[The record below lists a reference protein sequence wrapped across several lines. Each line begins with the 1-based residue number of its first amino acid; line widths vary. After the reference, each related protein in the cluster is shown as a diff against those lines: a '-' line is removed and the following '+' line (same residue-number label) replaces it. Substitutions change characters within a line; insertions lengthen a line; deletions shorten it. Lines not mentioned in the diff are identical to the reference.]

1 MNNPYPHIIR
11 LARSGSPGRAW
22 SMMVEHGLL
31 DSDTDGRALTLQ
43 ARLVKDQAKRADGA
57 ERARLFG
64 QSAKLYAKA
73 GALDN
78 GSYPLINAAS
88 LSLLAGKPA
97 QSQKLARDVLAAL
110 DANPD
115 EAETPYWLGAT
126 RAEALLLLG
135 DELGARRA
143 LRHAVDKQPAA
154 YHDHAATLGQ
164 FELLCH
170 ELNIDGAW
178 LDQIRP
184 PKVIQFCGLM
194 HTEARDT
201 AAQDEIASF
210 LERENIGFG
219 YGALAAGADIWIAE
233 ALVQR
238 GGELHVILPCEP
250 AAFREHSVTA
260 VDFLWG
266 DRFDRLMDQADGFTA
281 LSDAFVPEVAA
292 VKRGDETAIGMALHH
307 AASLRTEFKR
317 LRVMG
322 SSDPQPVVSDIT
334 TVLKARRTG
343 NGKGRAQLP
352 VHSAVPVMAAR
363 RGVTQF
369 GTMTEAYGAL
379 QDGREPA
386 VLGYAIVQDEVL
398 SPFETQRLNAML
410 DCAEQGQSLATQAAA
425 FALKSENPSVNVEV
439 AGDMRWSGGIMP
451 LFALN

>member
-1 MNNPYPHIIR
+1 
-11 LARSGSPGRAW
+11 
-22 SMMVEHGLL
+22 MMAEHGLL
-31 DSDTDGRALTLQ
+31 DSDTDQRALTLQ
-43 ARLVKDQAKRADGA
+43 ARLVKDQAKRANGA
-57 ERARLFG
+57 ERVRLFSE
-64 QSAKLYAKA
+64 SAALYAKA
-73 GALDN
+73 GALDD

-143 LRHAVDKQPAA
+143 LRQAVDRQPAA
-154 YHDHAATLGQ
+154 YQDHAATLGQ
-164 FELLCH
+164 FELLCQ
-170 ELNIDGAW
+170 ELNIDSAW

-194 HTEARDT
+194 HTDAHDA

-233 ALVQR
+233 ALLER
-238 GGELHVILPCEP
+238 GGELHAVLPCEP

-260 VDFLWG
+260 VDFSWG
-266 DRFDRLMDQADGFTA
+266 DRFDRLMDQADGFAA
-281 LSDAFVPEVAA
+281 LSDAVVPGAAA
-292 VKRGDETAIGMALHH
+292 VRRGDETAVGMALHH

-322 SSDPQPVVSDIT
+322 SSDAQPLVSDTT
-334 TVLKARRTG
+334 TVLKARRIGDGHGPT
-343 NGKGRAQLP
+343 RLP
-352 VHSAVPVMAAR
+352 DHPAVPVMATVQGIA
-363 RGVTQF
+363 QF
-369 GTMTEAYGAL
+369 GTMVEAYRAS
-379 QDGREPA
+379 QDSREPA
-386 VLGYAIVQDEVL
+386 VLGYAIIQDAGL
-398 SPFETQRLNAML
+398 SSFEKQRLTAML
-410 DCAEQGQSLATQAAA
+410 DCAEKGQNLATQAAA
-425 FALKSENPSVNVEV
+425 FALKSEDTSVNVEV

-451 LFALN
+451 LFAIS